1 MSELGALV
9 GFCLLAAVVG
19 TCASVA
25 YQAFSSRGERARF
38 SAELDPLKEE
48 IDALR
53 DIFMKW
59 RNRAAKRVRDDGES
73 TTGWD
78 TARVPATA
86 AEREQVKAALRGQ
99 HERRG

>member
-1 MSELGALV
+1 MGTSIHSAQRSRPLRGLMSELGALV

-19 TCASVA
+19 TCAGVA

-59 RNRAAKRVRDDGES
+59 RKRGAQRV
-73 TTGWD
+73 
-78 TARVPATA
+78 TADREWTARGGHVRVPA
-86 AEREQVKAALRGQ
+86 
-99 HERRG
+99 